1 MTEKRFKQVVDGV
14 KDTRTGRTLT
24 YPLEFTLKLNEINE
38 LYDCVFDRNEELE
51 KENEQLKKQLESRE
65 KAHTRCDE
73 LYWKLYD
80 ENEQLKKELEDA
92 LLDVKI
98 YKNANVTF
106 DNVYQ
111 ENNKLKSRIE
121 YLERKIQRERT
132 SAMKEHEKWEKE
144 IQKENEQL
152 KQALLFFLDVANG
165 QCSSSFQKDME
176 HDCQKLFNCS
186 YSEAKDKYGDY
197 DATWWELG
205 E

>member
-24 YPLEFTLKLNEINE
+24 HPLEFTLKLNEINE

-51 KENEQLKKQLESRE
+51 
-65 KAHTRCDE
+65 
-73 LYWKLYD
+73 
-80 ENEQLKKELEDA
+80 
-92 LLDVKI
+92 
-98 YKNANVTF
+98 
-106 DNVYQ
+106 
-111 ENNKLKSRIE
+111 
-121 YLERKIQRERT
+121 
-132 SAMKEHEKWEKE
+132 
-144 IQKENEQL
+144 KENEQL